1 MKNKME
7 TRIKYSKILQIGL
20 LLTFFLPFFPQG
32 CESKK
37 AEETAVLD
45 TTIVVVDSLKQDSL
59 ELTQKNEHADTLKSA
74 EITNGTINNN
84 QKQERKSDNE
94 LSTIISQKSPI
105 FQILLRPNGDYS
117 GIGSLIDSFS
127 LLQFGYSLGI
137 AFILWI
143 IALII
148 KLKDY
153 NNIFVF
159 INSIGLI
166 FMTISHSANIF
177 NGNRLW
183 GFWVCIVWCTIMI
196 IYDCI
201 VLLKIR
207 KERKA

>member
-1 MKNKME
+1 MKTK
-7 TRIKYSKILQIGL
+7 IKYSKILQIGL
-20 LLTFFLPFFPQG
+20 LLTFLLPFFPKG
-32 CESKK
+32 CEQQK
-37 AEETAVLD
+37 EEEPTIQD
-45 TTIVVVDSLKQDSL
+45 STIVTNDSLRNDSIK
-59 ELTQKNEHADTLKSA
+59 LTQLNEQSDTLNTAIVENTAKD
-74 EITNGTINNN
+74 NN
-84 QKQERKSDNE
+84 QELKNDKE
-94 LSTIISQKSPI
+94 LSMKISQKSPI
-105 FQILLRPNGDYS
+105 LRMILRPNDNYS